1 MVSDFVDGGECMDLD
16 PFTLIRDSLVAIG
29 FFVYVMVVVL
39 GTKKLYEI
47 MISRGM
53 KHNVA
58 VYYNRKVIHM
68 AAGGVVALALPF
80 VFHEPFIPFI
90 FAMILALLTYIP
102 HRKGKLMHWFQ
113 VEDNIY
119 EVNFCIA
126 WGIAVLV
133 LWLIIGDPRL
143 AILPPMLISFGDA
156 VTGIVRNALFG
167 RRTKHWIGNLAMAGL
182 TIPLGLFYAGIIG
195 GITSALASIIERFEF
210 NPIDDNILIGLTSTA
225 ILLVARALALV

>member
-1 MVSDFVDGGECMDLD
+1 MSLD
-16 PFTLIRDSLVAIG
+16 PSALIHDSLAAAG
-29 FFVYVMVVVL
+29 FFVYVMAVVF
-39 GTKKLYEI
+39 GTKKLYDI

-80 VFHEPFIPFI
+80 VFHEPFIPFVL
-90 FAMILALLTYIP
+90 AMILALFTYIP
-102 HRKGKLMHWFQ
+102 HKTGKLMYWFQ
-113 VEDNIY
+113 VEENMY

-126 WGIAVLV
+126 WGIAVLL
-133 LWLIIGDPRL
+133 LWLILGDPQL

-182 TIPLGLFYAGIIG
+182 TIPLGLFCAGIIG
-195 GITSALASIIERFEF
+195 GVTSALASVIERFEF